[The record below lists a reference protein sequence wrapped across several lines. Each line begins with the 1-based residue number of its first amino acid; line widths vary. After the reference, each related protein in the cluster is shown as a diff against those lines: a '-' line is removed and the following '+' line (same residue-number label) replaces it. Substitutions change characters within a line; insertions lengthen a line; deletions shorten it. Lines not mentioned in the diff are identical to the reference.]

1 MNFVCVHLSG
11 SMRLDG
17 SLQQMNRLIRVTLSG
32 HFSIQCEFGAF
43 SVLGLI
49 SGASIKHGDKLDD
62 VIAT

>member
-1 MNFVCVHLSG
+1 
-11 SMRLDG
+11 MRLDG